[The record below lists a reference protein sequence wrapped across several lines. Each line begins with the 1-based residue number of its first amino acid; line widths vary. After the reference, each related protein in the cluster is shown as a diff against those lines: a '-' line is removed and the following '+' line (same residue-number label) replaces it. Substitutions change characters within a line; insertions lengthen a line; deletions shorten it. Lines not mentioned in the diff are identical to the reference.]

1 MGDSDKG
8 VIGLL
13 IGGIV
18 YGMIKLGDEFIV
30 VLDQLFYALDSSLLV
45 RLIITDIPRAVA
57 EIDLTIETIV
67 LTLFAIFLLFA
78 IADYISTNM

>member
-13 IGGIV
+13 VGGIV